1 LHNLPTTLKRI
12 ELYLNS
18 QFENGKY
25 DEDGEEKF
33 FYNIVKPAS
42 DVAEKMV
49 DLDTKDIKLTSDSYD
64 GNERVLWMMERD
76 LRYWLK
82 TTKFGSLMN
91 TMSNRYTSRGHFVL
105 KRTKQGKWYNV
116 PLVNLR
122 LLPSASSLL
131 KSPFVYEPISMSR
144 REIASM
150 KEWANYD
157 QEAMDALFARG
168 TKESQFIIY
177 DCYDQN
183 PDPHGKPWLHT
194 VRAAIFQTNRT
205 SGGTIETAE
214 SQINQGRN
222 VKYLPSCIL
231 FENEL
236 DDEQFPYREDKF
248 EDVDGRWLGL
258 GTVEYLFDNQVKM
271 NKTENL
277 EDMAMALN
285 ALVIYQT
292 ADNQIGRNL
301 VTDARNGDILETNSP
316 ITPVSTEVRNL
327 AGFETA
333 RNNWN
338 KNTQEKTFTYDVARG
353 KELPSGTTLGTTQI
367 ISDAVQSYFDKKREN
382 LGLFLQA
389 LIEEDILPAFKE
401 ENYAEHTLK
410 FASSDGD
417 IEKIYRAVAGGWL
430 RKKIFTY
437 VRRFG
442 MFPSAD
448 DLERAKKDVLNQV
461 RKRKD
466 VLIKAREGIY
476 QDVSAAVTVVITGEN
491 SNVSAIVAT
500 LQNALN
506 TLSSNPAILQI
517 RPLRT
522 MYFRML
528 SLAGVSPVDLN
539 LIEDQVEGQIQEM
552 QTDPAQA
559 EIFNQMGQMGGGATP
574 ARPNTNQSFS
584 KAPSSVSV

>member
-1 LHNLPTTLKRI
+1 
-12 ELYLNS
+12 
-18 QFENGKY
+18 
-25 DEDGEEKF
+25 
-33 FYNIVKPAS
+33 
-42 DVAEKMV
+42 
-49 DLDTKDIKLTSDSYD
+49 
-64 GNERVLWMMERD
+64 
-76 LRYWLK
+76 
-82 TTKFGSLMN
+82 
-91 TMSNRYTSRGHFVL
+91 
-105 KRTKQGKWYNV
+105 
-116 PLVNLR
+116 
-122 LLPSASSLL
+122 
-131 KSPFVYEPISMSR
+131 
-144 REIASM
+144 
-150 KEWANYD
+150 
-157 QEAMDALFARG
+157 
-168 TKESQFIIY
+168 
-177 DCYDQN
+177 
-183 PDPHGKPWLHT
+183 
-194 VRAAIFQTNRT
+194 
-205 SGGTIETAE
+205 
-214 SQINQGRN
+214 
-222 VKYLPSCIL
+222 
-231 FENEL
+231 
-236 DDEQFPYREDKF
+236 
-248 EDVDGRWLGL
+248 
-258 GTVEYLFDNQVKM
+258 
-271 NKTENL
+271 
-277 EDMAMALN
+277 
-285 ALVIYQT
+285 VIYQT